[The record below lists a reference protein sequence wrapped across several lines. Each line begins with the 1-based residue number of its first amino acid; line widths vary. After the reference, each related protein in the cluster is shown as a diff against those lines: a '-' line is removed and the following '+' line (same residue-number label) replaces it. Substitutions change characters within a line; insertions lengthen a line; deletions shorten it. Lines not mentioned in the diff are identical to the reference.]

1 MRSLVVL
8 AVLARVAVAQ
18 APELTK
24 EFQAGVDAFRLG
36 KLDDAWVHLERAQKL
51 DPKLPGPY
59 RFLAAVAKAQGKWQ
73 ECLDDARTA
82 LALNPQSA
90 EAPETRKLH
99 AECRVGAGKV
109 PYRGELADSAAIAVT
124 SNVPGATVK
133 IGGLVMGGTP
143 MAPRPITAGK
153 LEIDVEKLGWKT
165 KHVEIDAPAGIVTDV
180 DAELDADA
188 SQNPES
194 RPPEPKP
201 TKGWLVLPKGSQGV
215 IRSWLLVGHTS
226 TPVPCEGESFGAG
239 QCSDEADDY
248 VLNRRPIDRERIE
261 LDPGTHVVVL
271 ERPGSDVWRR
281 RVRIVAGEDT
291 RVVLTFVN
299 TDEREG
305 KEHVGLAIVGAS
317 GLVLAGGF
325 AFALLSESAANE
337 ARDIQRVETARD
349 PTQPIS
355 VTGAVEPVR
364 TRAQFDDAVSRSKRD
379 AVISDVMYGAAIAGA
394 AVGAIY
400 LYLGAKERTD
410 VPPPFYV
417 APTAGGATVG
427 KVVAW

>member
-18 APELTK
+18 TPELTK

-36 KLDDAWVHLERAQKL
+36 KLDEARTHLERARTL
-51 DPKLPGPY
+51 DPKLPGPW
-59 RFLAAVAKAQGKWQ
+59 RFLAAVAKAQNKWQ
-73 ECLDDARTA
+73 ECLDDTRQA

-99 AECRVGAGKV
+99 DECRVGAGKM
-109 PYRGELADSAAIAVT
+109 PYRGELGDSAAVAVT

-153 LEIDVEKLGWKT
+153 LEIDIEKLGWKT

-180 DAELDADA
+180 DAELEADA
-188 SQNPES
+188 NAQVEVK
-194 RPPEPKP
+194 PPEAKP
-201 TKGWLVLPKGSQGV
+201 TTGWLVIGS
-215 IRSWLLVGHTS
+215 
-226 TPVPCEGESFGAG
+226 
-239 QCSDEADDY
+239 
-248 VLNRRPIDRERIE
+248 ERTE
-261 LDPGTHVVVL
+261 MEPGTHVI
-271 ERPGSDVWRR
+271 ERRAPGADLWRR
-281 RVRIVAGEDT
+281 RVRIVAGAET
-291 RVVLTFVN
+291 VVTPTFVD
-299 TDEREG
+299 TATRES
-305 KEHVGLAIVGAS
+305 KEHVGLAIIGAS

-325 AFALLSESAANE
+325 AFALASESAANE

-379 AVISDVMYGAAIAGA
+379 AVISDVMYGAAIAGV

-427 KVVAW
+427 RAVAW